1 MRVLIVENEKSASEI
16 LQGYLSDY
24 GHCCVAVDG
33 QQALDEVRKS
43 LNDRQ
48 PYGLIC
54 LDLMIPQMDGHDVLR
69 AIRQIEKEYKINKS
83 SCAKVIVIT
92 TLSDFNNIAN
102 AFRADCQGY
111 LVKPVGKDDLLEQI
125 QKLGLLSSPEPPT
138 HGFSVR
144 CLRL

>member
-92 TLSDFNNIAN
+92 ALCDFNNIAN
-102 AFRADCQGY
+102 AFRVDCRGY
-111 LVKPVGKDDLLEQI
+111 LVKPVSKDDLLEQM
-125 QKLGLLSSPEPPT
+125 QKLGLLSCPVIEHQASSIE
-138 HGFSVR
+138 
-144 CLRL
+144 